1 MKKTFTLLLGFM
13 LSAMLS
19 HSQTSPFSIHIE
31 SLTVQGLGGLQA
43 YAAGQHNG
51 KWLIIGGRLDGL
63 HRRQPWAAF
72 DVAGNNNQLI
82 VVDPVSLQ
90 QWTASISSLPIA
102 LQEQLS
108 STNMEFHQR
117 GDYLYIIGGYGFNA
131 ASNSK
136 MTFAYLTAVDV
147 PSVINAIVNV
157 APLDSHFRQIS
168 DPEFAVAG
176 GHLKMINNTFYLVG
190 GNKFDGDYNPMG
202 HSTYTQVYTDAI
214 RKFQVFDDGIA
225 LNVTHLTPTVDA
237 VNFHRRDYNAVPQI
251 LPNGEEGITV
261 FSGVFQPTIDLPYL
275 NAVTIDSATYAVD
288 NNFQQYYNHYH
299 CGVLPIYSQ
308 QSNEMHNI
316 FFGGIAQYYD
326 DNGLLVQDNNVP
338 FVNTIARV
346 TRDANGAMAE
356 YKLPVEMP
364 ALLGAGA
371 EFIPVPSVPAY
382 DNEVLK
388 FDDFTT
394 DTALVGYIFGG
405 ISSTAP
411 NIFFTNTGSQSSA
424 SNEIFKVYVI
434 KDNAVSADDLNEQ
447 SIGSLNM
454 RVIPNPNDGRFKVQ
468 FNLKEDNTPTRI
480 SLYNLSGVLLDQ
492 ELMNDL
498 KSGEQLYEKRVEGME
513 AGGTYILTIETP
525 EETATQ
531 RVIISSRRRH

>member
-1 MKKTFTLLLGFM
+1 
-13 LSAMLS
+13 
-19 HSQTSPFSIHIE
+19 
-31 SLTVQGLGGLQA
+31 
-43 YAAGQHNG
+43 
-51 KWLIIGGRLDGL
+51 
-63 HRRQPWAAF
+63 
-72 DVAGNNNQLI
+72 
-82 VVDPVSLQ
+82 
-90 QWTASISSLPIA
+90 
-102 LQEQLS
+102 
-108 STNMEFHQR
+108 
-117 GDYLYIIGGYGFNA
+117 
-131 ASNSK
+131 
-136 MTFAYLTAVDV
+136 
-147 PSVINAIVNV
+147 
-157 APLDSHFRQIS
+157 
-168 DPEFAVAG
+168 
-176 GHLKMINNTFYLVG
+176 
-190 GNKFDGDYNPMG
+190 
-202 HSTYTQVYTDAI
+202 
-214 RKFQVFDDGIA
+214 
-225 LNVTHLTPTVDA
+225 
-237 VNFHRRDYNAVPQI
+237 
-251 LPNGEEGITV
+251 
-261 FSGVFQPTIDLPYL
+261 
-275 NAVTIDSATYAVD
+275 
-288 NNFQQYYNHYH
+288 
-299 CGVLPIYSQ
+299 
-308 QSNEMHNI
+308 MHNI